1 MHMALLL
8 YQIDNLQL
16 GTKKAS
22 SKSFLSDLEPGDGWI
37 WEEEREWKDHISMD
51 PGHLLKA
58 IFQLDWKLRLA
69 AFPKFHSVNIEN

>member
-1 MHMALLL
+1 MPGLMCDILKTCRYVVHMALLL

-37 WEEEREWKDHISMD
+37 
-51 PGHLLKA
+51 
-58 IFQLDWKLRLA
+58 
-69 AFPKFHSVNIEN
+69 